1 MDVLI
6 YMHLSVR
13 LSIDKMLTKLAKII
27 VKITDFIGKG
37 FLKMVDRR
45 FDKTFEII
53 TKIKNNNYNKNYW
66 E

>member
-27 VKITDFIGKG
+27 VKIGKG

-45 FDKTFEII
+45 SDKTFKII
-53 TKIKNNNYNKNYW
+53 TKIKNNNFNKNYW

>member
-27 VKITDFIGKG
+27 VKITNFIGEG

-45 FDKTFEII
+45 FDKTSEII